1 MNGGALSALIMSTLA
16 GMSTAIG
23 GLIAVLSRRTDEK
36 FMSFSLGFSAGV
48 MVLISFR
55 ELLPDARGSL
65 IPALGARY
73 AGAAAAVSVAAGMFL
88 ALLIDR
94 LVPSGPVPS
103 GSEPKAVTARHSD
116 VLWRVGMV
124 TAIAV
129 MVHNLPEGIATFMAG
144 YADTKVGVPVA
155 VSIALHNIPEG
166 ISVAVPVYFGT
177 GSRWKAFGWSTLSG
191 LSEPA
196 GALLAFLVLGPF
208 LSPAMLGVIFGA
220 VAGIMLAISFDG
232 LIPASQQSGHTPA
245 AVGGIFSGVVFMEI
259 ALTAFGI

>member
-1 MNGGALSALIMSTLA
+1 MNGGVLSALIISTLA

-23 GLIAVLSRRTDEK
+23 GLVAVFSRRTDEK

-48 MVLISFR
+48 MVLISFQ

-65 IPALGARY
+65 TPAFGARY

-94 LVPSGPVPS
+94 MVPSEPAPGAAGGPS
-103 GSEPKAVTARHSD
+103 AA
-116 VLWRVGMV
+116 LWRVGLV
-124 TAIAV
+124 TAVAV

-144 YADTKVGVPVA
+144 YADTKVGIPVA

-177 GSRWKAFGWSTLSG
+177 GSRWKAFAWSALSG

-208 LSPAMLGVIFGA
+208 LSAAMLGTIFGA

-232 LIPASQQSGHTPA
+232 LIPASQQNGHTPA
-245 AVGGIFSGVVFMEI
+245 AVGGIFSGVIFMEI

>member
-23 GLIAVLSRRTDEK
+23 GLIAVLSRRTDER
-36 FMSFSLGFSAGV
+36 FTSFSLGFSAGV
-48 MVLISFR
+48 MVLISFQ

-65 IPALGARY
+65 TPALGARY
-73 AGAAAAVSVAAGMFL
+73 AGVAAAVSVAAGMFL

-94 LVPSGPVPS
+94 MVPSGPAPS
-103 GSEPKAVTARHSD
+103 GPAAGGHSD
-116 VLWRVGMV
+116 ALWRVGLV

-144 YADTKVGVPVA
+144 YADAKVGVPVA